1 MLSHASRARA
11 NKRWGAGPDAT
22 LFIHQRF
29 AIYIVISIPNRK
41 SIARGVSHFIRAS
54 YVYCIVV
61 KA

>member
-1 MLSHASRARA
+1 MVRYI
-11 NKRWGAGPDAT
+11 NAGPDAR
-22 LFIHQRF
+22 LSFVSGSRF

-61 KA
+61 TA